1 METTHGT
8 LRSTIEDLFA
18 RQVES
23 LTGSAEF
30 QSLDNGSAEPDQY
43 DAFIENVTRA
53 HLRSPQLL
61 AFLFALAPPAAAADL
76 QHNLLEELGR
86 DEESERPHPDL
97 LRELLK
103 GAGLSCRLAT
113 LEAQADEDLRRIVV
127 DPLLYRSLRE
137 VGLVALAEIV
147 AFEYM
152 LSRVSGRIARA
163 LATHRGLPPAALEW
177 FTHHSEVDVRH
188 AEQGLADLEAYVRY
202 YEFGDDEA
210 LTLVEMALRE
220 NVFTRRY
227 FRDVVAAGAGAAR

>member
-1 METTHGT
+1 MDDGHRT
-8 LRSTIEDLFA
+8 LRSAIESLFA
-18 RQVES
+18 GQVEGF
-23 LTGSAEF
+23 TGSAEF
-30 QSLDNGSAEPDQY
+30 QALERGSAGPDRY
-43 DAFIENVTRA
+43 DAFIESVARA

-61 AFLFALAPPAAAADL
+61 AFLYALAPPAAAAEL

-103 GAGLSCRLAT
+103 GAGLGCRLAT

-152 LSRVSGRIARA
+152 LSRVSVRIARA
-163 LATHRGLPPAALEW
+163 LGTHRG
-177 FTHHSEVDVRH
+177 
-188 AEQGLADLEAYVRY
+188 
-202 YEFGDDEA
+202 
-210 LTLVEMALRE
+210 
-220 NVFTRRY
+220 
-227 FRDVVAAGAGAAR
+227 